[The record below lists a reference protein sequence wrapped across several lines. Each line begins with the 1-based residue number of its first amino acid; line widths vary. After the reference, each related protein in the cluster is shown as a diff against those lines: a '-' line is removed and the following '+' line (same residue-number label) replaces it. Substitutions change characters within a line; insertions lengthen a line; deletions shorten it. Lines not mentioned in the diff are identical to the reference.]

1 MRSFLSTITVL
12 CVLLVFQP
20 PDALAQDNQKAA
32 QTGMKFLS
40 ASTSPRAAAI
50 GNAVTT
56 LDLGSASMF
65 YNPAGMAR
73 MNTFGHFGAGNMQW
87 IADINYNQASLAFA
101 PLDRKY
107 GVFGVSA
114 TFVDY
119 GDLEGTIRADNDQG
133 FEETG
138 TFGPSAFAVGIG
150 YAVTLTD
157 RVSIGGGAKFV
168 RQDLGQSIMSRDGAT
183 QSNSVSTPAFDFGVI
198 YDTGFRGVTF
208 AFSARNFSSEVT
220 YEQESFELPL
230 TLTIGLSADVIN
242 LVNSQAALSENHSFL
257 VSVDGQTPRDFS
269 EQVRVGGEY
278 TFMDTF
284 SLRAGYSVPR
294 GDVEEGLSLGGGLNV
309 SVGDLELG
317 ADYAYTTYDIF
328 DGVNRVAIDIGF

>member
-1 MRSFLSTITVL
+1 MKFSLPTLIVL
-12 CVLLVFQP
+12 CALLAVQP
-20 PDALAQDNQKAA
+20 LDAVAQDNQKAA

-40 ASTSPRAAAI
+40 ASTNPRAAAI

-56 LDLGSASMF
+56 FELGSASMF
-65 YNPAGMAR
+65 YNPAGMAQ
-73 MNTFGHFGAGNMQW
+73 MDHFGHFGAGNMQW
-87 IADINYNQASLAFA
+87 IANINYNQASLAFA
-101 PLDRKY
+101 PSDRKY

-119 GDLEGTIRADNDQG
+119 GDLEGTIRADNEDG
-133 FEETG
+133 YESTG
-138 TFGPSAFAVGIG
+138 TFGPSAFAIGIG
-150 YAVTLTD
+150 YAYPLTD

-168 RQDLGQSIMSRDGAT
+168 RQDLGQSRVNRAGDT
-183 QSNSVSTPAFDFGVI
+183 QSNVESTPAFDFGVI

-230 TLTIGLSADVIN
+230 TLTIGLSADVIT
-242 LVNSQAALSENHSFL
+242 LLNSSGYSSNHSFL
-257 VSVDGQTPRDFS
+257 LTVDGQTPRDFS

-278 TFMDTF
+278 TFMEMF
-284 SLRAGYSVPR
+284 SLRGGYAVP
-294 GDVEEGLSLGGGLNV
+294 GGENDEGLSLGGGLRV
-309 SVGDLELG
+309 SVGDLQLG
-317 ADYAYTTYDIF
+317 ADYAYTAYDVF